1 LNYAIKQFCA
11 SIDAEAGVMLPFL
24 KKMEMMVWIVQVRY
38 FLFDTGL
45 VIMKPSIRGC
55 SPEIMLGP

>member
-1 LNYAIKQFCA
+1 
-11 SIDAEAGVMLPFL
+11 MLPFL